1 MTSGNNSN
9 LTRQLKQEAL
19 ELGADLVG
27 VAPVERW
34 DTPPPLEVQGVP
46 VYPPTGY
53 GPADLMPSGRSVIVL
68 AIGQLEGVIESNVTD
83 AATTYAY
90 GNYGYVHLNRALN
103 SICFDLARWLE
114 ARACRT
120 LPLGPSM
127 GGRYNH
133 IADEDESI
141 IAPLYGTFSLKRAA
155 VLAGLGRKAK
165 NGLVANPVHGVKI
178 RMACLITA
186 GSLEGDPLLPGD
198 PCPPGCTVCMDVCPM
213 QAVTPDGRVNHYKCA
228 SDCGRR
234 GTSWED
240 IRRQMRDGYPVDVPG
255 TDYVAHERFA
265 IDGAGN
271 RLCKVACQALCPLG
285 ENSPLDVLRRAKGW
299 EASNPRVKLNGF
311 PASHSLISDTE
322 TQRHRVS

>member
-1 MTSGNNSN
+1 MTSGNSST
-9 LTRQLKQEAL
+9 LTRQLKQRAL

-34 DTPPPLEVQGVP
+34 EIPPPPDVERVP

-68 AIGQLEGVIESNVTD
+68 ALGQLSGVIESNVTD
-83 AATTYAY
+83 ANTSYAY

-114 ARACRT
+114 ARGCRT

-127 GGRYNH
+127 GGRYNRT
-133 IADEDESI
+133 ADEDESI

-155 VLAGLGRKAK
+155 VLAGVGRKAK
-165 NGLVANPVHGVKI
+165 NGLVANPVYGVRI
-178 RMACLITA
+178 RLACLITA
-186 GSLEGDPLLPGD
+186 APFEGDPLLPGD
-198 PCPPGCTVCMDVCPM
+198 PCPPGCTVCMDVCPTG
-213 QAVTPDGRVNHYKCA
+213 AITADGRVNHYKCA

-234 GTSWED
+234 GTGWEE
-240 IRRQMRDGYPVDVPG
+240 IKRQMKEGYPLDLPG
-255 TDYVAHERFA
+255 NDYIAHERFA

-271 RLCKVACQALCPLG
+271 RLCKVACLALCPLG
-285 ENSPLDVLRRAKGW
+285 ENLLPDVLRRTKGW
-299 EASNPRVKLNGF
+299 ETANPKVELAGF
-311 PASHSLISDTE
+311 PASHS
-322 TQRHRVS
+322 VAG